1 MFKQLNKT
9 TGFSSKARISVA
21 ALIMIGFIGCGSSS
35 SPTPQPATT
44 QVQVNLGDAPAD
56 RIAAFAM
63 TMNSLS
69 MTSTTGGTV
78 TVLTAP
84 TTVEMMHLMGAMQPL
99 GMVSMPQ
106 GTYTQANMVI
116 GSAVVSYMDP
126 VTHSMVQKTVPGPM
140 NATVTFNPPMTV
152 GSSPMALNMDMDMGA
167 SVSMDGMGNVSMTP
181 RFSTTTGM
189 MGSGN
194 PLNPEHGGIQHLVG
208 SVMSIS
214 GSSFTMSTMM
224 GAQTMSFQTNAS
236 TTFQGGISSMG
247 MMPSGMLVRVDAIL
261 QSDGSMMATTVQ
273 RMMTSGGSMAEGLI
287 NSITGT
293 PPTKL
298 TLIMQN
304 GLGAGMMTSALANTV
319 TVNLTTSTVYKVDS
333 DFTDLT
339 GLPFT
344 PTFDAAHV
352 YVGQRASSVS
362 GSGMMAGTVNATEVD
377 LEPQGFSGTVSN
389 YTSTGSK
396 ATFTL
401 ALPSDS
407 AFTTLT
413 GATTLTVFQ
422 QGGTELF
429 GMTSIANGNTVRVR
443 GLLFFDAG
451 QWKLV
456 ASRMMMP

>member
-1 MFKQLNKT
+1 MAGL
-9 TGFSSKARISVA
+9 V
-21 ALIMIGFIGCGSSS
+21 GCGGSSNS
-35 SPTPQPATT
+35 PAPQPGPTPQPGAT

-63 TMNSLS
+63 TINSLS
-69 MTSTTGGTV
+69 MTSSSGGSV
-78 TVLTAP
+78 NVVAVP
-84 TTVEMMHLMGAMQPL
+84 TSLEMMHLMGAMQPL

-106 GTYTQANMVI
+106 GTYTQANMVL

-126 VTHSMVQKTVPGPM
+126 GTQSMVQKTVSGPM
-140 NATVTFNPPMTV
+140 NATITFNPPMVV

-167 SVSMDGMGNVSMTP
+167 SVSIDGMGNVSMMP
-181 RFSTTTGM
+181 KFSTSTGM

-194 PLNPEHGGIQHLVG
+194 AMDPEHGGMQHLVG
-208 SVMSIS
+208 SVMSLS
-214 GSSFTMSTMM
+214 GSNFTMSTMM

-236 TTFQGGISSMG
+236 TTFQGGLSGMG
-247 MMPSGMLVRVDAIL
+247 MMSSGMLVSVNASL
-261 QSDGSMMATTVQ
+261 QADGSMMATTVQ
-273 RMMTSGGSMAEGLI
+273 RMMNSGGAMAEGLI
-287 NSITGT
+287 NSITGN

-304 GLGAGMMTSALANTV
+304 GMGGGMRTSALANTV
-319 TVNLTTSTVYKVDS
+319 TVNLTAGTVYKVDP

-344 PTFDAAHV
+344 PIFDAGHV
-352 YVGQRASSVS
+352 YVGQRVSSVS
-362 GSGMMAGTVNATEVD
+362 GSGMAAGGGMMGGGGMMAGTVNATEVD
-377 LEPQGFSGTVSN
+377 LELQGFSGTVSN
-389 YTSTGSK
+389 YTPSGSK

-401 ALPSDS
+401 TLPSDS

-413 GATTLTVFQ
+413 GATTLAVFQ
-422 QGGTELF
+422 QGGTEFF
-429 GMTSIANGNTVRVR
+429 GMTSVANGATVRVR

-451 QWKLV
+451 KWKLV